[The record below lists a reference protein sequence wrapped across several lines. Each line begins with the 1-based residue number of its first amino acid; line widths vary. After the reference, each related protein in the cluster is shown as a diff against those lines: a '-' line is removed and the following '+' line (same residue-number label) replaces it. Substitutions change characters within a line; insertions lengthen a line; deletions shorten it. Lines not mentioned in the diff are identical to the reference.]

1 MKDLKEE
8 EGALER
14 GFASIGIR
22 AEQVRKILV

>member
-1 MKDLKEE
+1 MKDLKE